1 MKNKV
6 LIILIG
12 GAAAI
17 YYFLRG
23 KISAGTNLIA
33 KPLTLGIDLPR
44 TSLARGVLAFKLKLN
59 LINTSNFSVNV
70 KEVNISI
77 QVNNARVG
85 NIITKE
91 PFIVLAKS
99 EKVITLGTTVQIFDV
114 LLIDKLKD
122 ILLGNEETILKA
134 VGYIDTDLGKIG
146 VGFEKTIN

>member
-1 MKNKV
+1 M
-6 LIILIG
+6 
-12 GAAAI
+12 
-17 YYFLRG
+17 
-23 KISAGTNLIA
+23 
-33 KPLTLGIDLPR
+33 
-44 TSLARGVLAFKLKLN
+44 LAFKLKLN

-70 KEVNISI
+70 KEANISI

-99 EKVITLGTTVQIFDV
+99 EKVITLGTTIQIFDV

-122 ILLGNEETILKA
+122 ILLGNKETILKA